1 MYGDLVCSNNLPAIF
16 FAAKLYDVGQ
26 FNALTPERLTL
37 GCLWPERL
45 SLPSETLSQASFQAP
60 QCLLS
65 PHHTRWINAYQL
77 ARAAVPSPV
86 TNVIPD
92 PTKPNLPSQP
102 GQDGGCPQFLDSGEI
117 MGKASGNLG
126 YMSLLNPA
134 KHAGDIPWRIDICLF
149 RLLARLIEVWAGFQ
163 GWKPMVAALFP
174 RPIDHRSIRTV
185 DALPLCKAS
194 SLNDSQVQI
203 RLRPSSAG

>member
-1 MYGDLVCSNNLPAIF
+1 MWGSSLHLHRRDLPLAAFGRKDFPCRRKDLPRSPPRPH
-16 FAAKLYDVGQ
+16 
-26 FNALTPERLTL
+26 NAFSP
-37 GCLWPERL
+37 
-45 SLPSETLSQASFQAP
+45 
-60 QCLLS
+60 

-102 GQDGGCPQFLDSGEI
+102 GQDGGCPQILDSGEI

-126 YMSLLNPA
+126 YMPLLYPA
-134 KHAGDIPWRIDICLF
+134 KRAGNVPWRIDICLF
-149 RLLARLIEVWAGFQ
+149 GLLSRLLEVWAGFQ

-174 RPIDHRSIRTV
+174 RPIDHHFYKNRGCPPVVQSI
-185 DALPLCKAS
+185 L
-194 SLNDSQVQI
+194 I
-203 RLRPSSAG
+203 E